1 MTIGYVPS
9 RPAPPPSE
17 AAVRRLLDAVLGADP
32 ARSVRPVAEGGEHAT
47 WWAGPHHVVRFALD
61 ADTSAR
67 QRRERALRDL
77 VRDRVGVAV
86 PASTAAGEWADGLA
100 FTVDTRLPGVS
111 GELRRVSRR
120 GEADLARMLRGL
132 AGTPPREAAALGLSV
147 QVPRSMAE
155 LRGPAEEA
163 AGRLTADGEFDGSAL
178 PGPVPETGPPVVL
191 HHDLKGEHLRVGGD
205 GRVLGVLDW
214 TDAVVGDPA
223 EDIAGL
229 ALAIGAAAAARV
241 AAAAGHGPM
250 LRARGIALARHDT
263 LIRLA
268 DRLHGDDDSPVP
280 LLRAQRDRAW
290 ERW

>member
-1 MTIGYVPS
+1 MLSYPV
-9 RPAPPPSE
+9 PPPSE

-61 ADTSAR
+61 PDTGAR

-86 PASTAAGEWADGLA
+86 PASAAAGEWADGLA

-120 GEADLARMLRGL
+120 GEARLTRMLRGL
-132 AGTPPREAAALGLSV
+132 AGVTPREAAAIGLPE
-147 QVPRSMAE
+147 QPPRSMRE
-155 LRGPAEEA
+155 LRARAEA
-163 AGRLTADGEFDGSAL
+163 AARRLAADGEFDGSPL
-178 PGPVPETGPPVVL
+178 PRPVPDTGARAVL
-191 HHDLKGEHLRVGGD
+191 HNDLKGEHLRIGSG

-214 TDAVVGDPA
+214 TDAAVGDPA

-241 AAAAGHGPM
+241 AAAAGHGPV

-268 DRLHGDDDSPVP
+268 DRLYGDDDSPVP

-290 ERW
+290 ERS